1 MPLAETAPSEAVQR
15 VTELLKAAPRPV
27 TYAALTKAARISSDE
42 LKSAL
47 EGATANGGAF
57 RWPDCRKSQY
67 FWSCS
72 PEKAAQ
78 DVVLAKAAELALPRT
93 ALIEQARKRVPGF
106 SKQAMERIVAGLIAS
121 HELQQV
127 PAFTAGKLLIRSGTP
142 SAYAASARIFFEKK
156 FRQAGFDPS
165 HFLSSQPAEGAPLTA
180 DAGPRILVAI
190 RSLEPV
196 AGVPVSTQRLRNR
209 LPGLAKNDF
218 DAAALELR
226 KKQQVFLSLH
236 HDPHNLPAQDRDL
249 LIDGGDGT
257 YYVAIAL
264 RG

>member
-15 VTELLKAAPRPV
+15 VTEVLKAAPRPLAF
-27 TYAALTKAARISSDE
+27 AALTKAAGISSDE

-47 EGATANGGAF
+47 EAAAANGAAF
-57 RWPDCRKSQY
+57 RWPDFRKSQY

-78 DVVLAKAAELALPRT
+78 DAVLARAAELALPRT
-93 ALIEQARKRVPGF
+93 ALIEQARKSVPGF

-127 PAFTAGKLLIRSGTP
+127 PAFTAGKLLVRSRTP
-142 SAYAASARIFFEKK
+142 SAYAACARIFLEKK

-165 HFLSSQPAEGAPLTA
+165 HFLQFQPVEGAPLTA
-180 DAGPRILVAI
+180 DAGPQIIEAI

-209 LPGLAKNDF
+209 LPGLSKSHF

-226 KKQQVFLSLH
+226 KKQHVFLSLH
-236 HDPHNLPAQDRDL
+236 HDPHSLPAQDREL

>member
-1 MPLAETAPSEAVQR
+1 MPLAETALSWAVQR
-15 VTELLKAAPRPV
+15 VAELLRAAAKPL
-27 TYAALTKAARISSDE
+27 TYAGLRKAARLSDDE

-47 EGATANGGAF
+47 EAATAQGSAF
-57 RWPDCRKSQY
+57 RWPDYKRSQY
-67 FWSCS
+67 FWSS
-72 PEKAAQ
+72 APEQAAQ
-78 DVVLAKAAELALPRT
+78 EAVLAQGAELALPRT
-93 ALIEQARKRVPGF
+93 TLLEQARKRVPGF
-106 SKQAMERIVAGLIAS
+106 SKQAMERIVASLIAS
-121 HELQQV
+121 GELQRV
-127 PAFTAGKLLIRSGTP
+127 PAFTAGKLLMRSGCLA
-142 SAYAASARIFFEKK
+142 AYEASARAFVEKK

-165 HFLSSQPAEGAPLTA
+165 HFLRTEPVEGPLLTA
-180 DAGPRILVAI
+180 AAGPQILEAI

-236 HDPHNLPAQDRDL
+236 HDPHNLSPQDRDL

-257 YYVAIAL
+257 YYVAIAI